1 MKFLKELFYRF
12 FRSRLVLGS
21 FIMSVGTVIGGAGN
35 YLYHLLMGRMLGP
48 ADYGIL
54 VSLIS
59 LFYLLSIPMGTLGLV
74 IVKFVSA
81 FKGKKDMV
89 SISALFRIGTKKILP
104 FSFLVLLIFLALTPF
119 VTSFLHLS
127 SILPYI
133 LVLVVFFVGIFS
145 TINRAVLQGLFRFG
159 FLTLSGVV
167 EVGLKLVTALLL
179 VTLGFKVNGAL
190 GGILMGG
197 VVGLLFTFFPLRFL
211 WSQKQKR
218 ELKTKEMFNFALPV
232 FFSTLAFT
240 SLYTTDVILV
250 RHFLPGATSGL
261 YAALSTLGKII
272 FFISGPIIAVMFPLV
287 SERHANGGNYR
298 HLLWASLSLVALV
311 CFLFTSVYFLFP
323 SFMINVLYGKQYLP
337 VVPYLGLFG
346 IFLSFYSL
354 SFLLTNFF
362 LSIGKTKTVIFP
374 LIAGLLQIIFICLF
388 HQNLWQVIF
397 ISISLLTL
405 LFLGLLLYWFQYVRQ
420 KRQLWL
426 TK

>member
-1 MKFLKELFYRF
+1 MRLSKDLFQRFLK
-12 FRSRLVLGS
+12 SRLIIGS
-21 FIMSVGTVIGGAGN
+21 FIMTVGTVVGGVGN

-59 LFYLLSIPMGTLGLV
+59 LFYLLSIPVATLSLV
-74 IVKFVSA
+74 IVKFVST
-81 FKGKKDMV
+81 FKGKKDFA
-89 SISALFRIGTKKILP
+89 SISELLRVGTKKILP
-104 FSFLVLLIFLALTPF
+104 FSFLVLLIFLLLAPF

-159 FLTLSGVV
+159 FLTLSSVV

-179 VTLGFKVNGAL
+179 VILGFKVNGAL

-218 ELKTKEMFNFALPV
+218 ELKTGEMFNFALPV

-272 FFISGPIIAVMFPLV
+272 FFISGPIISVMFPLV
-287 SERHANGGNYR
+287 SERHANGGKYKN
-298 HLLWASLSLVALV
+298 LLAASLGLVGII
-311 CFLFTSVYFLFP
+311 CFGLTGIYFLFP
-323 SFMINVLYGKQYLP
+323 TLVVKILFGKAYLP
-337 VVPYLGLFG
+337 AATFLGFFG
-346 IFLSFYSL
+346 IFLSLYSL
-354 SFLLTNFF
+354 SFLLVNFY
-362 LSIGKTKTVIFP
+362 LSIQKTRAVILP
-374 LIAGLLQIIFICLF
+374 IIAAGLQGILIWFF
-388 HQNLWQVIF
+388 HQTLQQVIW
-397 ISISLLTL
+397 ISLIVTALL
-405 LFLGLLLYWFQYVRQ
+405 LFSLLLYLFQY
-420 KRQLWL
+420 KNE
-426 TK
+426 T